1 MIKTDTGA
9 KKWENSDNWRQ
20 IYQAHNESVDAE
32 DAAIA
37 ALQDGLAI
45 VANGNTH
52 AAIAAGQFVF
62 VKNHD
67 TLAAGLYTANA
78 AIAANATLTSSNLTA
93 DPNGGLNALNSKL
106 TQNTYSSGNMKLVKT
121 NDIVILTMKGSAKV
135 ANMTIPSGYRPSVNT
150 LLPVVLEGDN
160 TTNVYITI
168 NTDGTVTQSTGS
180 NNWVVANG
188 SWSVNE

>member
-1 MIKTDTGA
+1 MITTDTGA

-67 TLAAGLYTANA
+67 TLATGLYTASA
-78 AIAANATLTSSNLTA
+78 AIAANATLSGSNLTA
-93 DPNGGLNALNSKL
+93 DASGGLNALNSNIAKFTKSVVYETNFTVPANTNTILIGAISTL
-106 TQNTYSSGNMKLVKT
+106 TGNVVTANNLKGMCVTMPGIALTGLVDS
-121 NDIVILTMKGSAKV
+121 NRYNAYVYV
-135 ANMTIPSGYRPSVNT
+135 VVPPSVS
-150 LLPVVLEGDN
+150 V
-160 TTNVYITI
+160 TNKI
-168 NTDGTVTQSTGS
+168 
-180 NNWVVANG
+180 
-188 SWSVNE
+188 SVIFFYE